1 MDYILALLLA
11 LGLLVAAAGVVLLQ
25 ARITGRERVAL
36 FVLVLMGGIAT
47 DFMLSPRPGPG
58 FTQVMQ
64 QVLEWTYSALTM
76 FAGAGSIDIVS
87 DLVTPSGV
95 PVTWAQG
102 LRYFFQVLAFL
113 LTISAVV
120 SALARGSVSRA
131 LLMRIP
137 HDEVYVLAV
146 PHSSPIIGAIVASPR
161 RERRRLVVLVAPRS
175 EDVPG
180 VLALSSP
187 SSAIAKL
194 RHASRAHV
202 IVQDSGAPAF
212 LDDLHQLLDELRAV
226 GPHLRV
232 IVVARST
239 RIVDNVF
246 RIRTEFDVRV
256 VDSAELVA
264 RDLVRVR
271 APHRELQFDRGRP
284 SEPFRC
290 LVVADGGLVQ
300 SRVIEHLVMNSQFL
314 DAIPDI
320 VLVSSSPAQG
330 TFMVRHPEFLEAAQL
345 TVHEVHPD
353 SVEFYDIL
361 GSRRLHQVVV
371 VLEDHGRAL
380 EIAGNVLAHFRHG
393 TSHQTP
399 RVLVRGNAAEST
411 LDQVTFFGG
420 DRWLYSVGSL
430 VEEDQDG
437 PAKGVNAFYHQLEW
451 APGTQDPK
459 VDAAWSSLSY
469 VNRASSRASA
479 AFFEAMC
486 RVWDSTEGLAEEER
500 RELLARTEHLRWNA
514 FYRMLGYRAMTA
526 SRLRERF
533 ADAPSEH
540 RSSPDLRGRYA
551 RDDDS
556 AKEHLC
562 LVDWADLPAVDDVY
576 NSLDGVTRRRFQD
589 ADRDVV
595 KLLDAFPRDRHDR
608 RPAPPAT

>member
-1 MDYILALLLA
+1 MDYLLALLLA

-25 ARITGRERVAL
+25 ARITGRGRVAL

-47 DFMLSPRPGPG
+47 DFLLSPRPGPG

-76 FAGAGSIDIVS
+76 FAGAGSIDVVS

-120 SALARGSVSRA
+120 SALARGSLTRG
-131 LLMRIP
+131 LLMRVR
-137 HDEVYVLAV
+137 HDEVFVLAV
-146 PHSSPIIGAIVASPR
+146 PLSSPIIGAIVASPR
-161 RERRRLVVLVAPRS
+161 RERRRLVVLVAPGN
-175 EDVPG
+175 EQVQG
-180 VLALSSP
+180 VLALSSL

-194 RHASRAHV
+194 RHANRAHV

-212 LDDLHQLLDELRAV
+212 LDDLHQLLDDLRAV
-226 GPHLRV
+226 GPHLHV
-232 IVVARST
+232 TVVAQSA
-239 RIVDNVF
+239 RILDNVI
-246 RIRTEFDVRV
+246 RTRTEFDVRV

-271 APHRELQFDRGRP
+271 APHRELEFDRGQP

-300 SRVIEHLVMNSQFL
+300 TRVIEHLVMNSQFL
-314 DAIPDI
+314 DATPELL
-320 VLVSSSPAQG
+320 LVTSSPAQG
-330 TFMVRHPEFLEAAQL
+330 TFKARHPEYLQAAQL
-345 TVHEVHPD
+345 TVHEVDAD
-353 SVEFYDIL
+353 SVAFYDVL
-361 GSRRLHQVVV
+361 ESGRLHQVVV
-371 VLEDHGRAL
+371 ALEDHGRAL

-399 RVLVRGNAAEST
+399 RILVRGDAVESA

-420 DRWLYSVGSL
+420 DRGLYSVGSL

-451 APGTQDPK
+451 VPGTQDPR
-459 VDAAWSSLSY
+459 VDAAWSGLSY

-479 AFFEAMC
+479 AFLDAMR

-514 FYRMLGYRAMTA
+514 FYRMLGYRVMAA
-526 SRLRERF
+526 PRLRERF
-533 ADAPSEH
+533 GEAPSEH
-540 RSSPDLRGRYA
+540 CSSPDLRGRYA

-595 KLLDAFPRDRHDR
+595 KLLDALPRDCHDR